1 MPDITKTEL
10 PRKEWHELA
19 EDLLSRFPGVD
30 RAELL
35 KKMVAHYFFEMS
47 YGTKAGERAACE
59 FLNEL
64 QVKAHKLQHAP
75 AETANSVICERV
87 AKTENVNALDKTT

>member
-1 MPDITKTEL
+1 MTTDVTKSTL
-10 PRKEWHELA
+10 PKNKGWNEMA
-19 EDLLSRFPGVD
+19 DDLLARFPGVD

-35 KKMVAHYFFEMS
+35 KQMVAHYFFEMS
-47 YGTKAGERAACE
+47 YGTKAGERAACD

-75 AETANSVICERV
+75 SEPANS
-87 AKTENVNALDKTT
+87 